1 MNPLDKRKA
10 MIEKGI
16 ELSIAHQCELLDIHR
31 SGFYYTPVP
40 ESDEN
45 LEIMQILDEQYFETP
60 FFGLQKLLV
69 HLTIQGYKINP
80 KRLRRL
86 MRLQGWQTIYTTPKT
101 TKSDPTA
108 YKYPYLLKD
117 LKIDRKNQ
125 AWEIDITYIP
135 MKKGFMYLCAII
147 DVHTRFIVGWGISNT
162 MTAQWCT
169 EVVEHAILTHGKPE
183 ILNSD
188 QGSQFTSNEYTELLK
203 REKILIS
210 MDGKGRA
217 IDNIYIERFWRT
229 IKYEYIYLQPKSD
242 GLSLYQGI
250 DGFMTFYNTKR
261 FHQSL
266 DYQTPLNKY
275 QYAA

>member
-1 MNPLDKRKA
+1 MNSLNKRKA
-10 MIEKGI
+10 MIERGI
-16 ELSIAHQCELLDIHR
+16 DLSIAHQCELLDIHR

-40 ESDEN
+40 ETDEN
-45 LEIMQILDEQYFETP
+45 LEIMRILDEQYFETP
-60 FFGLQKLLV
+60 FYGVERLLV
-69 HLTIQGYKINP
+69 LLTLQGYKINP

-86 MRLQGWQTIYTTPKT
+86 MRLQGWQTIYCAPST
-101 TKSDPTA
+101 TKSDPAA

-117 LKIDRKNQ
+117 LKIERKNQ
-125 AWEIDITYIP
+125 VWEIDITYIP

-147 DVHTRFIVGWGISNT
+147 DVHTRFIVGWGVSNT

-169 EVVEHAILTHGKPE
+169 SIVENALSNYGNPE

-188 QGSQFTSNEYTELLK
+188 QGSQFTSNEYTSLLQG
-203 REKILIS
+203 EKIQIS

-229 IKYEYIYLQPKSD
+229 IKYEYIYLQPKND

-250 DGFMTFYNTKR
+250 SQFITFYNTKR
-261 FHQSL
+261 NHQSL

-275 QYAA
+275 QNAA